1 MQPSL
6 SETSLSWLLGF
17 RIRRAVTLGSALYA
31 IVHDAGSVEG
41 CAIYAEVKQLS
52 QEAVVHKHICPKS
65 GRLLLLTRREI
76 FLLRLRVRFHGHR
89 AARRPAIPET
99 VDCRNT
105 KHRLGHTLLA
115 FIYGGGMT

>member
-41 CAIYAEVKQLS
+41 CAIYAEVS
-52 QEAVVHKHICPKS
+52 TA
-65 GRLLLLTRREI
+65 
-76 FLLRLRVRFHGHR
+76 
-89 AARRPAIPET
+89 ET
-99 VDCRNT
+99 PSIAWDIRCWHSYMGV
-105 KHRLGHTLLA
+105 A
-115 FIYGGGMT
+115 

>member
-31 IVHDAGSVEG
+31 IAHDAGSVEG

-65 GRLLLLTRREI
+65 GRLLLL
-76 FLLRLRVRFHGHR
+76 LLRLRVRFHGHR